1 MKNVLGCI
9 PREFH
14 LMYFYLHLTLSLQDS
29 LPWRH
34 SKRVMT
40 FVLNY
45 PLTSYYL
52 IAAFPAKM
60 SISVLMG
67 QGCHCR
73 IYGLGSLKQIL
84 VFLQSRRLEFK
95 IKVLAGF
102 KCVGAISD
110 VLVSL
115 LHHSGHKAIHPI
127 RSGSP
132 IL

>member
-1 MKNVLGCI
+1 
-9 PREFH
+9 
-14 LMYFYLHLTLSLQDS
+14 MYFHLHLTLSLQDS
-29 LPWRH
+29 LHWKH

-45 PLTSYYL
+45 PLPSYYL
-52 IAAFPAKM
+52 IADFPAKT

-67 QGCHCR
+67 RGCHCR
-73 IYGLGSLKQIL
+73 IYGLGSLKQTL
-84 VFLQSRRLEFK
+84 VFLQSWRLEFK
-95 IKVLAGF
+95 IKVLAGL

-115 LHHSGHKAIHPI
+115 LHHNGQKAIHPI